1 MGGVFPWIC
10 AQPCQKA
17 GSRQM
22 RNRVLMA
29 QSGNCLRA
37 RRRGPRAPD
46 ACRISL
52 ISPGSCTDWGVIGW
66 AQQAR
71 GRTE

>member
-10 AQPCQKA
+10 AQPGQKA

-29 QSGNCLRA
+29 QSEIVCAHGGVGRA
-37 RRRGPRAPD
+37 RLTPAEFP
-46 ACRISL
+46 
-52 ISPGSCTDWGVIGW
+52 
-66 AQQAR
+66 
-71 GRTE
+71 